1 VKERYFYKKQYAVFW
16 IEHQVFSFGNY
27 HKWSQA
33 FSSWNCKI
41 FSKWKLKYL
50 CDTKH
55 NYDSFSD
62 CNILPE
68 INPLRKEVILHIHIY
83 LNVRSEEL
91 NCLVIK
97 VFDLNLDVFGM
108 IYFHKHEMTFKIWCN
123 TLTHYLQHTRF
134 FIQSN

>member
-1 VKERYFYKKQYAVFW
+1 LNIEYFRLEITTNGLKLFPV
-16 IEHQVFSFGNY
+16 ETVPT
-27 HKWSQA
+27 
-33 FSSWNCKI
+33 I

-68 INPLRKEVILHIHIY
+68 INPLGKKVILHIHIY

-97 VFDLNLDVFGM
+97 VFDLNLRYVKMPVRCFRND
-108 IYFHKHEMTFKIWCN
+108 
-123 TLTHYLQHTRF
+123 LL
-134 FIQSN
+134 S